1 MMKMFSKKKANIKAR
16 RIWLVFALLLTA
28 NYGSDA
34 ANGLYP
40 FSNYI
45 IFVVLCWVPFS
56 IGDILLRLKGKST
69 DLYKYDLVIGYGIFL
84 YLCILHNSFTN
95 CIYLCASCHKPSGSL
110 QNRSFM
116 IRCGIANTLVIIG
129 SALYRGVVLGCNSA
143 ADIKNYQLQVSCIVL
158 CYICY
163 VLSIRHLNESDGL

>member
-1 MMKMFSKKKANIKAR
+1 MNYDENVFKEKANIKAR

-45 IFVVLCWVPFS
+45 IFVVLCWVPFF

-69 DLYKYDLVIGYGIFL
+69 DLYKYDLVIGYGIFIPL
-84 YLCILHNSFTN
+84 YPAQQLHRLHLPMCFLSQAFWFFTRT
-95 CIYLCASCHKPSGSL
+95 A
-110 QNRSFM
+110 
-116 IRCGIANTLVIIG
+116 
-129 SALYRGVVLGCNSA
+129 AL
-143 ADIKNYQLQVSCIVL
+143 
-158 CYICY
+158 
-163 VLSIRHLNESDGL
+163 

>member
-1 MMKMFSKKKANIKAR
+1 MNYDENVFKEKANIKAR

-45 IFVVLCWVPFS
+45 IFVVLCWIPFF

-69 DLYKYDLVIGYGIFL
+69 TNMILLSDTVSFIPLYPAQQLHQLHLPMCFL
-84 YLCILHNSFTN
+84 SQAFWFFTRT
-95 CIYLCASCHKPSGSL
+95 A
-110 QNRSFM
+110 
-116 IRCGIANTLVIIG
+116 
-129 SALYRGVVLGCNSA
+129 AL
-143 ADIKNYQLQVSCIVL
+143 
-158 CYICY
+158 
-163 VLSIRHLNESDGL
+163 

>member
-1 MMKMFSKKKANIKAR
+1 MNYDENVFKEKANIKAR

-45 IFVVLCWVPFS
+45 IFVVLCWVPFF

-69 DLYKYDLVIGYGIFL
+69 DLYKYDLVIGYGIF
-84 YLCILHNSFTN
+84 YTFVSCTTASPIAFT
-95 CIYLCASCHKPSGSL
+95 YVLPHKPSGSL
-110 QNRSFM
+110 QEPQLYDSLRHRQYACHHRQRL
-116 IRCGIANTLVIIG
+116 IPRCRTWL
-129 SALYRGVVLGCNSA
+129 
-143 ADIKNYQLQVSCIVL
+143 QLC
-158 CYICY
+158 
-163 VLSIRHLNESDGL
+163 G